1 MPRLAALI
9 LAALLAACGDGGGG
23 ATPARPATI
32 EKTTADGRVVVRIS
46 PGATRFPVNEHFTLS
61 VVVVSADTGR
71 PLDILVAIDADMPEH
86 KHGMNVKP
94 VLEKTGP
101 GAYAAKGMLLHML
114 GKWEIETT
122 LLTPSGATERLL
134 FPLMLE
140 D

>member
-1 MPRLAALI
+1 MPRLAAFVFV
-9 LAALLAACGDGGGG
+9 ALLAACGDDRV
-23 ATPARPATI
+23 ATPSRPGMI
-32 EKTTADGRVVVRIS
+32 EKTTADGSVVVRIA
-46 PGATRFPVNEHFTLS
+46 PEATRFPVNEHFTMS
-61 VVVVSADTGR
+61 VVVLSADTGQ

-94 VLEKTGP
+94 VIQRTGP

-122 LLTPSGATERLL
+122 LLTPSGATERLI
-134 FPLMLE
+134 FPLTLE